1 MREDIKKIIESRLS
15 WRLFK
20 DKQYQDLIEARRIA
34 STENDSLSVDIL
46 DLMIAK
52 RQEEVTKGC

>member
-20 DKQYQDLIEARRIA
+20 DKQYQDLNEARRIA
-34 STENDSLSVDIL
+34 LTENDSLSVDIL
-46 DLMIAK
+46 DDMIAK

>member
-20 DKQYQDLIEARRIA
+20 DKQYQDLNEARRIA

-46 DLMIAK
+46 DDMIAK